1 MNVVDRT
8 GDYSGGRWRGKVVN
22 VMDPK
27 KQGRLQVRV
36 VGLHDDEALIPDRD
50 LPWAQVRMPINSGA
64 GIRGVS
70 GSPVGVVPGT
80 IVDGY
85 FGDSDRTVFIASGI
99 LLSAG
104 KTKTGQVVDGS
115 YVLDESYNGVAN
127 AARGQDL
134 NAAFGGKNLPAV
146 SQIGAVFPAVSAGL
160 GSMASHTGDILS
172 LLATSDPYNM
182 SGAMAS
188 SVTGFGKG
196 QMLYQLSSI
205 ASAIPGGMLGI
216 ASTLRMV
223 ESGIISAASLPTQLQ
238 NLVSNYPNSIGMLIT
253 LATNLGSTNPSSLL
267 NAATGGL
274 LNQALGVASLVGSG
288 FSSAVSALTSSLA
301 LTSKQREFAL
311 EAAQPTPP
319 PIPEA
324 PTTTSSKAATK
335 PAASAS
341 TDPWAITETYDYLP
355 VAINANQID
364 ENLTPVTSEEILG
377 KTVDTP
383 VVDAEVENA
392 SIVKQIGSNGE
403 TQAAASAE
411 VRAMNEGTLSP
422 KERAAQIRAVKNAGG
437 IY

>member
-134 NAAFGGKNLPAV
+134 NAAFGGKNLLAV

-196 QMLYQLSSI
+196 QMLYQLSSV
-205 ASAIPGGMLGI
+205 ASAIPGGMLGV

-238 NLVSNYPNSIGMLIT
+238 NLVSNYPSSIGMLIT

-403 TQAAASAE
+403 TQAAAAAE
-411 VRAMNEGTLSP
+411 VRSMNEGTLSP
-422 KERAAQIRAVKNAGG
+422 KERAAQIRAIKNAGG